1 MAIPKKVK
9 DAVLERDGY
18 RCVLQLAWC
27 QIVAVDA
34 DHRANRQN
42 GGARSGVLDKPSNLV
57 AACRR
62 CNGAKEEVTKEV
74 RDKLIKRGVRVE
86 SHSTH
91 AKTAARALETPVT
104 YPDGTV
110 WLLDDDGGKERA

>member
-1 MAIPKKVK
+1 MAVTQKVK
-9 DAVLERDGY
+9 RLVLERDGY
-18 RCVLQLAWC
+18 RCVLQLDWC

-34 DHRANRQN
+34 DHRANRGN
-42 GGARSGVLDKPSNLV
+42 GGARSLDKPSNLI

-91 AKTAARALETPVT
+91 AKTAVRALETPVT
-104 YPDGTV
+104 YPDGTK
-110 WLLDDDGGKERA
+110 WLLDDAGGKERTT